1 MASKWRLAGMEVPF
15 ISSDSVKWIEVSVS
29 SSNNNN
35 ISSDNVAPLT
45 EDCAS
50 CSVLENP
57 SQYLIWR
64 IHKNLPTSLELLH
77 VSSSHQ
83 FTILGLRIN
92 FPFPLS
98 PFAFICSSNNTNI
111 HVLHVL
117 TVSGIAFRLKFSSN
131 FSVYESTPLFPNQD
145 ILEFNLV
152 NYGIVP
158 ITRVAA
164 TAGCLVVGRNDG
176 SVASFQLGILHPG
189 SPGFQQELRDDTG
202 IGRLW
207 GLMSRGRMLGPVQ
220 DLVIVEVLGKM
231 LLFVLHSD
239 GIFRVWDLS
248 SHSRIFRALPMRL
261 WVGEAKGSSGIIP
274 FAILYKRALSFATI
288 LNDILMKEVGTEM
301 IYVFS
306 LHCKL
311 GDKLLL
317 SLESSIQDIPLDE
330 GACIDVKLT
339 SKKIWILKDSGL
351 IFHNLSD
358 NDVTDS
364 YILGIVCPWK
374 NEKHASVE
382 EPCCYA
388 MQEEF
393 VAEQLFQSSEC
404 SSDDLLS
411 ITHSLVTSPK
421 DHVVSFVSSIFFR
434 RLLHPGVHH
443 NIVLRATLLD
453 YNRHWT
459 DSEFQNL
466 TVDGL
471 KKEIISL
478 IEHEA
483 VAESPLS
490 IFYGWKNFCT
500 RYFHHWCKNNE
511 PYGLFVQSSTGA
523 VGLLRKN
530 SMSVF
535 RSLESIEL
543 LIDGCSDELG
553 DLVSFGLEFSD
564 DLSELGTP
572 TISAEELVPCLLKI
586 LETGY
591 SSSVVALNMSDLG
604 ADVGREKELANHKNL
619 RKFSIDMLLSL
630 HALGKKA
637 VSWDR
642 MLNVLESYL
651 RFLVPRKILQDLDAG
666 AVFNISTSILVQAT
680 SQIAKVMFESAL
692 DVLLFISYLLSI
704 GGQIGISHD
713 DMSRMQLEFIPM
725 IQEIVFEWL
734 IILFFGTTPS
744 ESPTLEDFSSQL
756 SSLQI
761 GSNGGKRSWND
772 KLGKCDFTLAFI
784 LLLNFQSSSGDP
796 SHISLRCLPSP
807 QEVTSSVRGFTSWVI
822 WGKTWEESS
831 SFLKRSTQLS
841 LILLKHGQYDAVKAN
856 LQKEKTFRSIQ
867 DSEGDWCVL
876 QHLLGCCLLAQ
887 AQCELHGLLKE
898 KKVCEAV
905 RCFFRAASGQG
916 AFQALQSLSHEAG
929 LPNLGFNGCLS
940 SAAWKL
946 HYYQWAMQ
954 IFEQYGVSEGACQF
968 ALAAL
973 EQVDEA
979 LSPKDDCHG
988 GNPLNESAATIKGR
1002 LWANV
1007 FKFTL
1012 DLNLLHDAYCAI
1024 ISNPDEESK
1033 CICLRR
1039 FIIVLY
1045 ERKAAKLLC
1054 DGQLPFIGI
1063 AEKIERELGWKADRS
1078 DILAKPN
1085 PYELLYAFE
1094 MQRHNWR
1101 KAASY
1106 MYLYSARL
1114 RTEPVPKD
1122 SQHMLSALQERL
1134 NGLSAAINALHLVH
1148 PAYAW
1153 IDPFSGKN
1161 SIQNE
1166 HYPRKK
1172 AKKTVIEQW
1181 NWNPDLESVTAFT
1194 LQKGGGNRNRNRNQN
1209 RGARHNLGMGNG
1221 RLILTGGINEVPS
1234 DLVDLLVQT
1243 NFYDM
1248 AFTVL
1253 LKFWKGSRLK
1263 RELEIVFFA
1272 MSLKCCPNKV
1282 DSACLGTHGLL
1293 LTSSKDEVVVH
1304 GSPDNI
1310 AAAHQYKGNVYLESI
1325 TRSPKLVSNSGYFKA
1340 RCEIKYKDFHA
1351 GLPIVVAETLL
1362 RTDPRI
1368 ELPLWLICMFKGD
1381 RREKTWGMTSQES
1394 SPASLFRLYVDYG
1407 RYTEATNLLLEYIE
1421 SFSSMELIYVRFGSN
1436 NCALAVRGGLLLDA
1450 VKKPTDIINRKRPFS
1465 VWFPYTAIERLWCQ
1479 LEELIRLG
1487 HMVDQCDKLKKL
1499 LHGTLLSHLK
1509 LLKVDSDDA
1518 ISAASS

>member
-239 GIFRVWDLS
+239 GIFR
-248 SHSRIFRALPMRL
+248 
-261 WVGEAKGSSGIIP
+261 
-274 FAILYKRALSFATI
+274 SFATI

-564 DLSELGTP
+564 DLSEREILFGLLRCIISISHQLGKSASAIFYESLVGTP

>member
-1 MASKWRLAGMEVPF
+1 MEVPF

-274 FAILYKRALSFATI
+274 FAILYKRAL
-288 LNDILMKEVGTEM
+288 
-301 IYVFS
+301 
-306 LHCKL
+306 
-311 GDKLLL
+311 
-317 SLESSIQDIPLDE
+317 

-358 NDVTDS
+358 NDVT
-364 YILGIVCPWK
+364 
-374 NEKHASVE
+374 EE

-564 DLSELGTP
+564 DLSEREILFGLLRCIISISHQLGKSASAIFYESLVGTP

>member
-64 IHKNLPTSLELLH
+64 IHKTLPTSLELLH

-117 TVSGIAFRLKFSSN
+117 TVSGIAFRLKISSN

-152 NYGIVP
+152 NYGTVP

-189 SPGFQQELRDDTG
+189 SPGFQQELRDDAG

-248 SHSRIFRALPMRL
+248 SHSRIFSHTMTNQVSEGALPMRL

-274 FAILYKRALSFATI
+274 FAILYKRAL
-288 LNDILMKEVGTEM
+288 EVGTEM

-358 NDVTDS
+358 NDVT
-364 YILGIVCPWK
+364 
-374 NEKHASVE
+374 EE

-564 DLSELGTP
+564 DLSEREILFGLLRCIISISHQLGKSASAIFYESLVGTQ

-604 ADVGREKELANHKNL
+604 ADVVREKELANHKNL

-841 LILLKHGQYDAVKAN
+841 LILLKHGQYDAVKYLLTGTEAN

-887 AQCELHGLLKE
+887 AQCELRGLLKE

-1172 AKKTVIEQW
+1172 AKKTVIEQLVGSDIQ
-1181 NWNPDLESVTAFT
+1181 PQCLQSYIDIDKLEKEYVLTSAEYLLST
-1194 LQKGGGNRNRNRNQN
+1194 RNVKWTFN
-1209 RGARHNLGMGNG
+1209 
-1221 RLILTGGINEVPS
+1221 GINEVPS

-1310 AAAHQYKGNVYLESI
+1310 AAAHQYKGNGQWETLELYL
-1325 TRSPKLVSNSGYFKA
+1325 
-1340 RCEIKYKDFHA
+1340 IKYKDFHA

-1421 SFSSMELIYVRFGSN
+1421 SFSSM
-1436 NCALAVRGGLLLDA
+1436 
-1450 VKKPTDIINRKRPFS
+1450 KPTDIINRKRPFS

>member
-274 FAILYKRALSFATI
+274 FAILYKRAL
-288 LNDILMKEVGTEM
+288 
-301 IYVFS
+301 
-306 LHCKL
+306 
-311 GDKLLL
+311 
-317 SLESSIQDIPLDE
+317 

-564 DLSELGTP
+564 DLSEREILFGLLRCIISISHQLGKSASAIFYESLVGTP

>member
-15 ISSDSVKWIEVSVS
+15 ISSNSVKWIEVSVS
-29 SSNNNN
+29 SSSNNNN
-35 ISSDNVAPLT
+35 SSDNVAPLT

-50 CSVLENP
+50 CYVLENP

-77 VSSSHQ
+77 ISSSHQ
-83 FTILGLRIN
+83 FTILGLRVN

-98 PFAFICSSNNTNI
+98 PFAFICSNNNTNI

-131 FSVYESTPLFPNQD
+131 FSVYESTLLFPNQD

-152 NYGIVP
+152 NYGTVP

-176 SVASFQLGILHPG
+176 SVACFQLGILHPA

-231 LLFVLHSD
+231 ILFVLHSD
-239 GIFRVWDLS
+239 GMFRVWDLS
-248 SHSRIFRALPMRL
+248 SHSRIFSHTMTNQASEGALPMKL
-261 WVGEAKGSSGIIP
+261 WVGEGKGSSGIIP
-274 FAILYKRALSFATI
+274 FAILYKHTL
-288 LNDILMKEVGTEM
+288 EVGMEM
-301 IYVFS
+301 IYVYS
-306 LHCKL
+306 LQCNL

-317 SLESSIQDIPLDE
+317 SLESSIQNIPLDE
-330 GACIDVKLT
+330 RACIDVKLT
-339 SKKIWILKDSGL
+339 SDKIWILKDSGL
-351 IFHNLSD
+351 IFHNLSK
-358 NDVTDS
+358 NDVT
-364 YILGIVCPWK
+364 
-374 NEKHASVE
+374 E
-382 EPCCYA
+382 EEACCYA

-393 VAEQLFQSSEC
+393 VAEQLFQSSEY

-411 ITHSLVTSPK
+411 ITHSLVSSAK
-421 DHVVSFVSSIFFR
+421 DQVVSFVSSIFFR

-453 YNRHWT
+453 YNRRWT

-478 IEHEA
+478 IEHEG

-530 SMSVF
+530 SVSAF
-535 RSLESIEL
+535 RSLENIEL

-564 DLSELGTP
+564 DHSEREILFGLLRCIISISHQLGKSASAIFYESLVGSP

-604 ADVGREKELANHKNL
+604 ADVAREKELANHKNL

-637 VSWDR
+637 VSWDKI
-642 MLNVLESYL
+642 LNVLESYL
-651 RFLVPRKILQDLDAG
+651 QFLVPRKILQDLDAG

-713 DMSRMQLEFIPM
+713 DISRIQLEFIPM

-761 GSNGGKRSWND
+761 GSNVGKRSWND

-784 LLLNFQSSSGDP
+784 LMLNCQSSSGDP

-807 QEVTSSVRGFTSWVI
+807 QDVTSSVRGFTSWVI
-822 WGKTWEESS
+822 WGKTGEESS
-831 SFLKRSTQLS
+831 SFLRRSTQLS
-841 LILLKHGQYDAVKAN
+841 LILLKHGQYDAVKYLLTGTEAN
-856 LQKEKTFRSIQ
+856 LQKDKSFRSIQ
-867 DSEGDWCVL
+867 DSDGDWCVL

-887 AQCELHGLLKE
+887 ARCGLHGFLKE

-916 AFQALQSLSHEAG
+916 ACQALQSLSHEAG
-929 LPNLGFNGCLS
+929 LPNPRFDGFLS

-954 IFEQYGVSEGACQF
+954 IFEQYNVSEGACQF
-968 ALAAL
+968 ALAGL

-979 LSPKDDCHG
+979 LSPKDDCPG

-1039 FIIVLY
+1039 FIIVLF

-1063 AEKIERELGWKADRS
+1063 AEQIERELAWKADRS
-1078 DILAKPN
+1078 DILVKPN

-1114 RTEPVPKD
+1114 RTEPVPKHN
-1122 SQHMLSALQERL
+1122 QHILSALQERL

-1148 PAYAW
+1148 PAYGW
-1153 IDPFSGKN
+1153 IDPFLQKN

-1166 HYPRKK
+1166 HYPSKK
-1172 AKKTVIEQW
+1172 AKKTVIEQLVG
-1181 NWNPDLESVTAFT
+1181 NDIQPQCLQSYIDIDKLEKEYVLTSAEYLLST
-1194 LQKGGGNRNRNRNQN
+1194 RNVKWTFN
-1209 RGARHNLGMGNG
+1209 
-1221 RLILTGGINEVPS
+1221 GINEVPS

-1253 LKFWKGSRLK
+1253 LKFRKGSRLK

-1272 MSLKCCPNKV
+1272 MSLKCCPNNV
-1282 DSACLGTHGLL
+1282 DSACVGSHGLL

-1310 AAAHQYKGNVYLESI
+1310 ATTHQYKWNGQWETLELYL
-1325 TRSPKLVSNSGYFKA
+1325 
-1340 RCEIKYKDFHA
+1340 IKYKVFHA

-1362 RTDPRI
+1362 RTDSRI
-1368 ELPLWLICMFKGD
+1368 ELPLWLIRMFKGD
-1381 RREKTWGMTSQES
+1381 RRERTWGMTSQES

-1421 SFSSMELIYVRFGSN
+1421 SFSSMR
-1436 NCALAVRGGLLLDA
+1436 
-1450 VKKPTDIINRKRPFS
+1450 PTDVINRKRPFS

-1479 LEELIRLG
+1479 LEELIRSG
-1487 HMVDQCDKLKKL
+1487 HMVEQCDKLKKL
-1499 LHGTLLSHLK
+1499 LHGALLSHLK

>member
-274 FAILYKRALSFATI
+274 FAILYKRAL
-288 LNDILMKEVGTEM
+288 
-301 IYVFS
+301 
-306 LHCKL
+306 
-311 GDKLLL
+311 
-317 SLESSIQDIPLDE
+317 

-564 DLSELGTP
+564 DLSEREILFGLLRCIISISHQLGKSASAIFYESLVGTP

-1263 RELEIVFFA
+1263 RAFLLRELEIVFFA